1 MARQDRKIA
10 TPRSWTS
17 KRRTHR
23 SAPDP
28 DGPRRSSPPHHFV
41 PPPERCRPRG
51 ALAAAVGCCD
61 VVAARRSPPADLL
74 SGGWARFTLPI
85 IRRGGCAVGSVPTAT
100 ANRFSPAA
108 SKRGERRR
116 GLHAAGVEAVERLG
130 ATCAL
135 LLCLW
140 CAWWH
145 VVAFGMMIRC
155 HEMMVIGC
163 AMLVCG
169 VRP

>member
-1 MARQDRKIA
+1 MA
-10 TPRSWTS
+10 
-17 KRRTHR
+17 
-23 SAPDP
+23 
-28 DGPRRSSPPHHFV
+28 
-41 PPPERCRPRG
+41 
-51 ALAAAVGCCD
+51 
-61 VVAARRSPPADLL
+61 
-74 SGGWARFTLPI
+74 
-85 IRRGGCAVGSVPTAT
+85 TAT

-116 GLHAAGVEAVERLG
+116 GLHAARVEAVERLG

-135 LLCLW
+135 WLCWW

-169 VRP
+169 VRPIEFVAIL

>member
-1 MARQDRKIA
+1 MALWQPQLGAVMWSPRVIA
-10 TPRSWTS
+10 LPQTFCLAVGPASLCPLFAEAVV
-17 KRRTHR
+17 R
-23 SAPDP
+23 SA
-28 DGPRRSSPPHHFV
+28 
-41 PPPERCRPRG
+41 RCLRVRAPM
-51 ALAAAVGCCD
+51 A
-61 VVAARRSPPADLL
+61 
-74 SGGWARFTLPI
+74 
-85 IRRGGCAVGSVPTAT
+85 TAT

-135 LLCLW
+135 WLCWW

>member
-1 MARQDRKIA
+1 MA
-10 TPRSWTS
+10 
-17 KRRTHR
+17 
-23 SAPDP
+23 
-28 DGPRRSSPPHHFV
+28 
-41 PPPERCRPRG
+41 
-51 ALAAAVGCCD
+51 
-61 VVAARRSPPADLL
+61 
-74 SGGWARFTLPI
+74 
-85 IRRGGCAVGSVPTAT
+85 TAT

-116 GLHAAGVEAVERLG
+116 GLHAARVEAVERLG

-135 LLCLW
+135 WLCWW

-163 AMLVCG
+163 AMLVSWRPSMNLWLYYVYMAAWLERG
-169 VRP
+169 VLRSSIYSVPPPLTVYSGLSLPSHVGSPPPAARMIRYSPDSD

>member
-1 MARQDRKIA
+1 VALWQPQLGAVMWSPRVIA
-10 TPRSWTS
+10 
-17 KRRTHR
+17 
-23 SAPDP
+23 
-28 DGPRRSSPPHHFV
+28 
-41 PPPERCRPRG
+41 
-51 ALAAAVGCCD
+51 
-61 VVAARRSPPADLL
+61 
-74 SGGWARFTLPI
+74 LPQTF
-85 IRRGGCAVGSVPTAT
+85 CLAVGSASLCPLFAEAVVRSARCLRVRAPMATAT

-116 GLHAAGVEAVERLG
+116 GLHAARVEAVERLG

-135 LLCLW
+135 GCF
-140 CAWWH
+140 AGGVHGWH

>member
-1 MARQDRKIA
+1 MA
-10 TPRSWTS
+10 
-17 KRRTHR
+17 
-23 SAPDP
+23 
-28 DGPRRSSPPHHFV
+28 
-41 PPPERCRPRG
+41 
-51 ALAAAVGCCD
+51 
-61 VVAARRSPPADLL
+61 
-74 SGGWARFTLPI
+74 
-85 IRRGGCAVGSVPTAT
+85 TAT

-135 LLCLW
+135 WLCWW

-169 VRP
+169 VRPLNLWLYYVYGALAAWLARHCTPQI

>member
-1 MARQDRKIA
+1 MA
-10 TPRSWTS
+10 
-17 KRRTHR
+17 
-23 SAPDP
+23 
-28 DGPRRSSPPHHFV
+28 
-41 PPPERCRPRG
+41 
-51 ALAAAVGCCD
+51 
-61 VVAARRSPPADLL
+61 
-74 SGGWARFTLPI
+74 
-85 IRRGGCAVGSVPTAT
+85 TAT

-135 LLCLW
+135 LLCWW

-169 VRP
+169 RPSMNSLCALYCYGGLRECWYRYSSPTSALRSGRVAPLHVGSPPQRRG